1 MLGRERVREV
11 TVQRVNQLFLF
22 CLTRWPVTIRQ
33 GYYHLDVLGLIAK
46 TEAGY
51 QVVQDLMNQMLDAG
65 VIAPDWV
72 VDLSREPH
80 IWRGYDSIAHALR
93 SAADGYYNFLFQLD
107 KSTYVQVWIEKS
119 ALVETIKDPCATRCV
134 SLWPARGYASRS
146 FLRRASKEILAAGK
160 PTYIYA
166 LGDYDAA
173 GWFAAEHIEDMLNAY
188 ARRAGIPRGHY
199 LRARRAHRRADLD
212 KDLPTRDSKEIDDR
226 GRAIPS
232 APAFR
237 AMQER
242 SLTGR
247 MTSLIGRSC
256 ELDALDPLELRNI
269 VEECVARHLPD
280 WRLAELQA
288 QELAEKAKLTR
299 FADRIERRWG

>member
-1 MLGRERVREV
+1 M
-11 TVQRVNQLFLF
+11 
-22 CLTRWPVTIRQ
+22 TIRQ

-93 SAADGYYNFLFQLD
+93 SAADGYYKNLWLD
-107 KSTYVQVWIEKS
+107 ESTYVQVWIEKS

-166 LGDYDAA
+166 FGDYDAA

-188 ARRAGIPRGHY
+188 ARRAGFREDITFERVALTAEQIWTRTSRPATARR
-199 LRARRAHRRADLD
+199 LTIAAALFRAR
-212 KDLPTRDSKEIDDR
+212 PPS
-226 GRAIPS
+226 GRC
-232 APAFR
+232 
-237 AMQER
+237 R
-242 SLTGR
+242 SGR
-247 MTSLIGRSC
+247 
-256 ELDALDPLELRNI
+256 
-269 VEECVARHLPD
+269 
-280 WRLAELQA
+280 
-288 QELAEKAKLTR
+288 
-299 FADRIERRWG
+299 